1 MSSRT
6 EVLLID
12 DNPNSLALTARTV
25 SRVFPRQNIRLFS
38 SAKNA
43 LDFLA
48 LDFPPEDKAN
58 TNYSKVRPGLI
69 LSDLHMPDL
78 DGFAFLDQFLLLP
91 AAVQS
96 RFSIFILSGTAG
108 KEHIRRLFEK
118 PSFGG
123 FSYKPLT
130 LDKLKHL
137 LIQAN
142 LSG

>member
-6 EVLLID
+6 EVFLID
-12 DNPNSLALTARTV
+12 DNPFSLALTKKTV
-25 SRVFPRQNIRLFS
+25 CRVFPRQSIRLFS
-38 SAKNA
+38 SAKEA

-58 TNYSKVRPGLI
+58 TNNSEVRPGLI

-78 DGFAFLDQFLLLP
+78 DGFAFLDRFLLLP

-96 RFSIFILSGTAG
+96 RFSVFILAG
-108 KEHIRRLFEK
+108 KAEKEHIRRLFEK

-123 FSYKPLT
+123 FCYKPLT
-130 LDKLKHL
+130 LEKLKDL

-142 LSG
+142 L

>member
-1 MSSRT
+1 
-6 EVLLID
+6 
-12 DNPNSLALTARTV
+12 
-25 SRVFPRQNIRLFS
+25 
-38 SAKNA
+38 
-43 LDFLA
+43 
-48 LDFPPEDKAN
+48 
-58 TNYSKVRPGLI
+58 LI